1 MPVIIVGTEKNFAA
15 LRPRLFAGKVS
26 NAAVRE
32 VTDAIAAANPH
43 VDLKKLEPGTV
54 ITVPD
59 HPGVSTQGDLSL
71 DDSAKELIQGIA
83 NAGADALEQ
92 LVGTA
97 RETES
102 QAAQERKRAAA
113 VLSSSEIDAAVR
125 KDKSLAPDVK
135 AAQEGLAQEDALAQ
149 DRQAALKDAQ
159 TQWNAELTALKGFL
173 S

>member
-15 LRPRLFAGKVS
+15 LRPRLFTGKVS

-59 HPGVSTQGDLSL
+59 HPGVSTHGDLSL
-71 DDSAKELIQGIA
+71 DDSVKEVIQGIA
-83 NAGADALEQ
+83 NAGADALDQ
-92 LVGTA
+92 FVGIA

-102 QAAQERKRAAA
+102 EAAAERKQTAA
-113 VLSSSEIDAAVR
+113 VLGSKEVDAAVR
-125 KDKSLAPDVK
+125 TDKSLAPDVK
-135 AAQEGLAQEDALAQ
+135 AAQDGLAQEDAQAS
-149 DRQAALKDAQ
+149 DRDAALNDAQ
-159 TQWNAELTALKGFL
+159 KQWKAELKAVQGLL